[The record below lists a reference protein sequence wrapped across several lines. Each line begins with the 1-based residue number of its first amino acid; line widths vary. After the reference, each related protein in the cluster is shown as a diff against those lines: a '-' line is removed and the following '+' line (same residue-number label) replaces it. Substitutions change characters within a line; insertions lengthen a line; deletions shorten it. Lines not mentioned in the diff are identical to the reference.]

1 MQALQRQSEVEQAQY
16 ELNAA
21 QRRHTAE
28 RSGLHQ
34 RIADLELQVS
44 ETRKEADEYYKAII
58 QRNLEVASLGN
69 ELSALKL
76 ELAQKRQPINFGAQ
90 VRNIGTKCKW
100 VNGCRAQGI
109 VLNRRLKNTNQT
121 IKTTK

>member
-1 MQALQRQSEVEQAQY
+1 MQRQTEVEQAQY

-28 RSGLHQ
+28 VAGLHQ
-34 RIADLELQVS
+34 RIADLDLQLS
-44 ETRKEADEYYKAII
+44 ETRKEADEYYKANIE
-58 QRNLEVASLGN
+58 RNLEVTSLGN

-90 VRNIGTKCKW
+90 VRTSPCHF
-100 VNGCRAQGI
+100 C
-109 VLNRRLKNTNQT
+109 
-121 IKTTK
+121 